1 MHSLIQIH
9 VLLVFVEFIPIHV
22 RALWQMRIKVERD
35 LPLKL
40 LLPFLQSL
48 FHLMTLI
55 YLKMIKKGT
64 TYLGVHNKLLLL
76 LYMYFTFFH
85 ISYYPNKSD
94 FLELFNH
101 FLNKKSWKK
110 TTNKKKTTWITI
122 QDESADLCC
131 KKHLVMMQLTVLWII
146 DIWNFHVLPSFSWS
160 SSSALSFGS
169 NSLKPSSKFSGS
181 IKVHSKLANCSFLGN
196 QSKVE
201 FIEYTCV
208 NRNICVQHCKFII
221 FRNNFV

>member
-9 VLLVFVEFIPIHV
+9 VLLVFVEFIPVHV

-64 TYLGVHNKLLLL
+64 TYFGVHNKLLLL

-94 FLELFNH
+94 FLELFNY

-122 QDESADLCC
+122 QDESADLCYKNTWLWC
-131 KKHLVMMQLTVLWII
+131 NWQCFESLTYEIFMYYLLFPDLQVLLWVLAAIP
-146 DIWNFHVLPSFSWS
+146 WSLHQNFLD
-160 SSSALSFGS
+160 L
-169 NSLKPSSKFSGS
+169 
-181 IKVHSKLANCSFLGN
+181 
-196 QSKVE
+196 
-201 FIEYTCV
+201 
-208 NRNICVQHCKFII
+208 
-221 FRNNFV
+221 

>member
-110 TTNKKKTTWITI
+110 QPIKKKMAWITI
-122 QDESADLCC
+122 QNESANLCR
-131 KKHLVMMQLTVLWII
+131 KNHLIMMKLTVLWIF
-146 DIWNFHVLPSFSWS
+146 DMEFSCTTFFF
-160 SSSALSFGS
+160 LIF
-169 NSLKPSSKFSGS
+169 KFCFEFWQQFLEAF
-181 IKVHSKLANCSFLGN
+181 IK
-196 QSKVE
+196 
-201 FIEYTCV
+201 
-208 NRNICVQHCKFII
+208 I
-221 FRNNFV
+221 FWIYKGPF